1 MALIKMA
8 EAQKQELKYFVR
20 IANTDL
26 DGNKQI
32 GNSLIKI
39 KGINFMISN
48 AICNAA
54 GIQKIKKTGYL
65 SDGEVA
71 KIDDIL
77 KDPSKYKIPFWMFN
91 RKKDP
96 EDNSDRH
103 LLGTNLSFTQDNDI
117 KMMKKIKSYKGV
129 RHSLGLPV
137 RGQRTR
143 SNFRKNKGKVM
154 GVKRKGSEGN
164 KPAAKT

>member
-1 MALIKMA
+1 MA
-8 EAQKQELKYFVR
+8 EEQKQELKYFVR

-26 DGNKQI
+26 DGNKPI
-32 GNSLIKI
+32 GNSLTKI
-39 KGINFMISN
+39 KGVGFMLSN

-54 GIQKIKKTGYL
+54 GIQKTKKTGYL
-65 SDGEVA
+65 TDSESS
-71 KIDDIL
+71 KIDDVI
-77 KDPSKYKIPFWMFN
+77 KEPSRFNLPSWLFN
-91 RKKDP
+91 RRKDP

-103 LLGTNLSFTQDNDI
+103 LTGTTLTFTQDNDI
-117 KMMKKIKSYKGV
+117 KMMKKIKSYKGI

-154 GVKRKGSEGN
+154 GVRRKEGT
-164 KPAAKT
+164 KAGRV